1 MNRLHRLHHDERGMS
16 FVFVGM
22 GFMAF
27 MAATTLAIDI
37 GMLMTART
45 QAQTAADSA
54 ALAGALAL
62 AFDDYDNRTSTGPA
76 VQNAIQT
83 AKVND
88 VMQADVDIDPE
99 DVTFPVGPT
108 GLSNRVKANVYRT
121 AARENAVDLLMGRFL
136 KILDKADIS
145 ATATAEASQ
154 ANAMTCVKPFTIPDK
169 WIEAQ
174 TPPWDENDTFE
185 MYDNKGNLLPNPDV
199 YYDADQAN
207 HTGYDP
213 ELDKGRRLMI
223 RAGTGNNIEP
233 SAYFS
238 YAMGGV
244 TGSDEYGENIENC
257 NTLKMRFKELILME
271 PGNMVGKTVDGL
283 DNLIAKD
290 PNAWW
295 NESTMKPVSTM
306 NPSPRVV
313 IIPVYDPV
321 YYSEGK
327 RNGRFADLRVAN
339 YIGFF
344 IDERVGNNV
353 YGYITPVTGIYNGNA
368 GPAPINAFPY
378 AIRLVE

>member
-1 MNRLHRLHHDERGMS
+1 
-16 FVFVGM
+16 
-22 GFMAF
+22 
-27 MAATTLAIDI
+27 
-37 GMLMTART
+37 
-45 QAQTAADSA
+45 
-54 ALAGALAL
+54 
-62 AFDDYDNRTSTGPA
+62 
-76 VQNAIQT
+76 
-83 AKVND
+83 
-88 VMQADVDIDPE
+88 
-99 DVTFPVGPT
+99 
-108 GLSNRVKANVYRT
+108 
-121 AARENAVDLLMGRFL
+121 
-136 KILDKADIS
+136 
-145 ATATAEASQ
+145 
-154 ANAMTCVKPFTIPDK
+154 
-169 WIEAQ
+169 
-174 TPPWDENDTFE
+174 
-185 MYDNKGNLLPNPDV
+185 
-199 YYDADQAN
+199 
-207 HTGYDP
+207 
-213 ELDKGRRLMI
+213 
-223 RAGTGNNIEP
+223 
-233 SAYFS
+233 
-238 YAMGGV
+238 
-244 TGSDEYGENIENC
+244 
-257 NTLKMRFKELILME
+257 LILME